1 MLRNLHFF
9 DGIDTA
15 ELEAFS
21 RAVANVE
28 SGDVITLDFCNGGG
42 SVFHGIAICDMMTN
56 ARAKGAKFISNIWGY
71 AASAACLVALSADEV
86 YMSPNAAL
94 MYHSAWCP
102 FDSDDPAIPLAN
114 SIQQTIL
121 SKRIARISSKD
132 FNGEDHWVTASQAL
146 ELGIIDNIIGN
157 ASSVEDSQDIR
168 VAARFIWRT
177 EMSKEPIKAEDVR
190 KEEEAKAECSEKEE
204 AKAECPVEEEKKN
217 APEAESGCG
226 EENKDAPKAED
237 LDILEMI
244 AKRLEDIEKR
254 LSVLEG
260 AGNKADEANPEPAPS
275 ASARRKALMQKLS
288 AVCAPMP
295 SVTVKPVA
303 VAETPDEE
311 AKRFKA
317 TYKNF
322 DALMADFIKRK

>member
-21 RAVANVE
+21 RAVANAS

-42 SVFHGIAICDMMTN
+42 SVFHGIAICDMMN
-56 ARAKGAKFISNIWGY
+56 DARAKGAKFISNIWGY

-94 MYHSAWCP
+94 MYHSAWCVGEC
-102 FDSDDPAIPLAN
+102 DDPAIPLAN

-157 ASSVEDSQDIR
+157 STSVEDLQDIR
-168 VAARFIWRT
+168 VAAQFIYGGRKMA
-177 EMSKEPIKAEDVR
+177 EILKAEAAQEMV
-190 KEEEAKAECSEKEE
+190 EK
-204 AKAECPVEEEKKN
+204 EEEKKD
-217 APEAESGCG
+217 APEAESGCD
-226 EENKDAPKAED
+226 ENKEEPKAED
-237 LDILEMI
+237 GDIDILEAI
-244 AKRLEDIEKR
+244 VQRLEGIERR
-254 LSVLEG
+254 LAVLEG
-260 AGNKADEANPEPAPS
+260 EGKKADDEGEPAPS

-295 SVTVKPVA
+295 SVAVKPVA